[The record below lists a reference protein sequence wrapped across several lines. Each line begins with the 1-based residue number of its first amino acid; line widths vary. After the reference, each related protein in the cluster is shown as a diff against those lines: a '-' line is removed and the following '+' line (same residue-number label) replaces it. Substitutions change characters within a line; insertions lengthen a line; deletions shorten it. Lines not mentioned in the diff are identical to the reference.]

1 MSFEITTAFV
11 KQYNAN
17 IQLLC
22 QQQGS
27 RFRHAVREESQVG
40 KHGFYDQ
47 IGATSARKRTER
59 HGDTPLISTPH
70 SRRRVGL
77 VDFDWADLIDDMDK
91 VRMLI
96 DPTSPYAL
104 NASWAMGRSA
114 DDEIIEGFTKTA
126 YTGEEGSVAV
136 SFPTSQSIQGDGTVY
151 AAGVGVTLDLNGL
164 LLAKE
169 MLDAAEVDENIP
181 RYFSC
186 PAAVL
191 SDLLKI
197 EKITSA
203 DYATV
208 KALVHGEI
216 DTYLGFKF
224 IRSERLLVDRVTA
237 DDGGDDCSCIA
248 WAQDGMLLAVGENPS
263 GKISERDDKNYS
275 TQVFYSQSMGTT
287 RMEEKKVVE
296 IICAI

>member
-11 KQYNAN
+11 KQYSGNV
-17 IQLLC
+17 QLLS

-27 RFRHAVREESQVG
+27 RFRGTVREESQNG

-59 HGDTPLISTPH
+59 HGDTPLMKTPH

-77 VDFDWADLIDDMDK
+77 VDFDWADLIDNMDK

-104 NASWAMGRSA
+104 NAAWAMGRST
-114 DDEIIEGFTKTA
+114 DDEIVEGFTKTA
-126 YTGEEGSVAV
+126 YTGEEGSVPV
-136 SFPTSQSIQGDGTVY
+136 VFPTTQSIQGDGTVY
-151 AAGVGVTLDLNGL
+151 AAGVGVVLTLDGL
-164 LLAKE
+164 LKAKE

-181 RYFSC
+181 RFFSC
-186 PAAVL
+186 PAKVL

-203 DYATV
+203 DYANV

-224 IRSERLLVDRVTA
+224 VRSERLTLDRVTA
-237 DDGGDDCSCIA
+237 DGGLNDCSCMA
-248 WAQDGMLLAVGENPS
+248 WAQDGMLLAMGENPT

-275 TQVFYSQSMGTT
+275 TQVFYSQSLGTT

-296 IICAI
+296 VMCLV

>member
-1 MSFEITTAFV
+1 MSLEITTAFV
-11 KQYNAN
+11 KQYSGNV
-17 IQLLC
+17 QLLS

-27 RFRHAVREESQVG
+27 RFRRAVREESQKG

-104 NASWAMGRSA
+104 NAAWAMGRAA

-136 SFPTSQSIQGDGTVY
+136 TFPAAQQLDISGTL
-151 AAGVGVTLDLNGL
+151 TLAYL
-164 LLAKE
+164 LKAKE
-169 MLDAAEVDENIP
+169 MLDAAEVDENVK
-181 RYFSC
+181 RYFTCS
-186 PAAVL
+186 ANVL
-191 SDLLKI
+191 TDLLLI
-197 EKITSA
+197 DKITSA
-203 DYATV
+203 DYATI

-216 DTYLGFKF
+216 SEYLGFEF
-224 IRSERLLVDRVTA
+224 IRSERLPLDRTTT
-237 DDGGDDCSCIA
+237 GGGSGDRSCFA
-248 WAQDGMLLAVGENPS
+248 WAMDGVMLAMGENPT
-263 GKISERDDKNYS
+263 GRISERDDKNYS
-275 TQVFYSQSMGTT
+275 TQVFYSQSLGTT
-287 RMEEKKVVE
+287 RMEEKKVIE
-296 IICAI
+296 IICQED

>member
-27 RFRHAVREESQVG
+27 RFRHAVREESQSG

-47 IGATSARKRTER
+47 IGATTARKRTER

-136 SFPTSQSIQGDGTVY
+136 TFPTTQSIQGDGTVY
-151 AAGVGVTLDLNGL
+151 AAGAGETITIDGL

-169 MLDAAEVDENIP
+169 MLDAAEVDESIS

-191 SDLLKI
+191 TDLLKI
-197 EKITSA
+197 DKVTSS
-203 DYATV
+203 DYAAI

-216 DTYLGFKF
+216 NTFLGFEF
-224 IRSERLLVDRVTA
+224 LRSERLLVDRVTA
-237 DDGGDDCSCIA
+237 DDGGNDCSCMA
-248 WAQDGMLLAVGENPS
+248 WAADGMLLAVGENPT

-296 IICAI
+296 VMCTI

>member
-17 IQLLC
+17 VQLLS
-22 QQQGS
+22 QQRGA
-27 RFRHAVREESQVG
+27 RLRGAVREESQKG
-40 KHGFYDQ
+40 KHQFFDQ
-47 IGATSARKRTER
+47 IGATTARKRTER

-96 DPTSPYAL
+96 DPASSYAV
-104 NASWAMGRSA
+104 NAAFAMGRA
-114 DDEIIEGFTKTA
+114 MDDEVIEAFTATA
-126 YTGEEGSVAV
+126 YTGEEGSTPVT
-136 SFPTSQSIQGDGTVY
+136 FPTSQSIQGDGTAY
-151 AAGVGVTLDLNGL
+151 AAGAGATLDLNGL

-197 EKITSA
+197 SKITSA

-208 KALVHGEI
+208 KALVRGEI

-224 IRSERLLVDRVTA
+224 IRSERLPVDRVTA
-237 DDGGDDCSCIA
+237 DGGGDDASCFA
-248 WAQDGMLLAVGENPS
+248 WAQDGMLLSLGQNPI
-263 GKISERDDKNYS
+263 GRISERDDKNYS
-275 TQVFYSQSMGTT
+275 VQVFYSQSLGAV

-296 IICAI
+296 IMCTI